1 MTDYS
6 TCFWPLTL
14 PIAATGDPPHHL
26 LIVCTLHS
34 HLSAFSL
41 QLRAPNHGTCN
52 EYRLTPFPH
61 SFLITYPT
69 AIAAGMNLFIGKP
82 FTIKDLE
89 TVLDEFP
96 VRERKVDN
104 KRADGPLPA
113 PVGN

>member
-1 MTDYS
+1 
-6 TCFWPLTL
+6 
-14 PIAATGDPPHHL
+14 
-26 LIVCTLHS
+26 
-34 HLSAFSL
+34 
-41 QLRAPNHGTCN
+41 
-52 EYRLTPFPH
+52 
-61 SFLITYPT
+61 
-69 AIAAGMNLFIGKP
+69 MNLFIGKP